1 MLVRR
6 RRGAPRLRWLL
17 AGLGCGLLLL
27 GLLPP
32 GPQPPARAGPA
43 PAGSPGAAPGYRLDF
58 GGAHEWALEAE
69 DAAGEDGPAGG
80 LPPWVALREEQLLA
94 AAAPPRRAPS
104 RAWRAAGYRLL
115 GRRGRRR
122 AGPPTGAWGAPE
134 DRRSPPGLHPRG
146 LGAPRGGRHPLCER
160 QPPGDL
166 PTARFS
172 LCARDE
178 ARAALPGTLR
188 SVLATAPGALLKEL
202 IVVDDQGW
210 RGRLGSA
217 LGAHVAGLRGIKL
230 LQSTRRLDAVG
241 GRLLG
246 AARATGD
253 GLVFVD
259 APCKCHPG
267 WLEPLLGRIAGD
279 RYLAGSAACGGASPG
294 RAVERGRA
302 FGFSDIWRGRKS
314 TGVPRLTARTSISGL
329 VSFPPASH
337 LGSVCQPGC
346 QAPPLGGGHGLPGPR
361 FEGPWE
367 GPRRPAGGR
376 ALSCSPCS
384 SSCSRPGPLCP
395 CPLPAGPPLC
405 RSPGEGCLGLFLV
418 PLWCPS
424 LPVPPQAAR
433 PDCADRLR
441 LRRLLGCRPFHWF
454 LANMYPELHPA
465 ERGPMSSGKLHSP
478 GLGLCAACPAED
490 SALGGPVTLAPCR
503 DGRQL
508 QLLQHASR
516 KEIHCGGP
524 QRLCFN
530 VRREQVV
537 LQSCTWAGPALHQQ
551 HWDLQE
557 DGMIVHFL
565 SGKCMEAVVQG
576 NNKDIYLRQCDG
588 KPSQLWRFDQVNAVD
603 ER

>member
-146 LGAPRGGRHPLCER
+146 LGAPRGGRHPLGFAEIPAPRLQPCRSDSGPCSRRGDNWGSRGTSYGPRPHSSPLEAVMPPSFPFYRCER

-302 FGFSDIWRGRKS
+302 FGFSDIW
-314 TGVPRLTARTSISGL
+314 
-329 VSFPPASH
+329 
-337 LGSVCQPGC
+337 
-346 QAPPLGGGHGLPGPR
+346 
-361 FEGPWE
+361 
-367 GPRRPAGGR
+367 
-376 ALSCSPCS
+376 
-384 SSCSRPGPLCP
+384 
-395 CPLPAGPPLC
+395 
-405 RSPGEGCLGLFLV
+405 
-418 PLWCPS
+418 
-424 LPVPPQAAR
+424 AAR